1 MHQDNGLFFSLPGAQ
16 QVFEKQFYSTAI
28 TSSDTEGHWGG
39 GGSLAAAGARDP
51 LWLRVV
57 WGPVAPRCAP
67 ARAASETRLPNPPP
81 ALTLSS
87 CATWAFCR
95 YMEYST
101 AVTIEL
107 VPSRMT
113 WPSDGREPLSMATP
127 SRTSRL
133 EITCD
138 PYAAAQP
145 FPEPVARR

>member
-1 MHQDNGLFFSLPGAQ
+1 M
-16 QVFEKQFYSTAI
+16 
-28 TSSDTEGHWGG
+28 TSSDTEGHSGD
-39 GGSLAAAGARDP
+39 SLAAAGGRGP

-67 ARAASETRLPNPPP
+67 ARAASEAGLPPTRPP

-113 WPSDGREPLSMATP
+113 WPSDGRDPLSMATP

-138 PYAAAQP
+138 PLRSRAALPGKPWTRRPSMTYRQEVEIAGWSKD
-145 FPEPVARR
+145 VA